1 MGSPARFL
9 PWLVRDALAARKQ
22 SRLDLLVGGRGF
34 SGSFFELGP
43 LDIFGISAQAPMVEP
58 MNHTRH
64 VNVNSN
70 DGAGAATARRNE
82 SRHKVRRAEFQLIK
96 TPRAFEE
103 IAAQIRSELS
113 SRRLRPGDRLPAERV
128 LAEQFGVSR
137 NTLREALRSLENS
150 GLLRLQKGAA
160 GGAFVREST
169 GDAIVT
175 GLRDMFHLGAI
186 QPEHLT
192 EARVLIESIA
202 VRAACERA
210 TSEDL
215 EALKAN
221 IAAAEQAEREKLHFY
236 DQAAIHLDFHRILA
250 RATKNPVMV
259 IVMEALL
266 DVMAHFIRAIGPMRK
281 PWVLP
286 SRRRFIKH
294 FEARDSDAAVI
305 EMEQH
310 LERLN
315 RYYLSLVKEQDRVK
329 DKDRAEAANG

>member
-1 MGSPARFL
+1 MSSAKDPAR
-9 PWLVRDALAARKQ
+9 VAA
-22 SRLDLLVGGRGF
+22 
-34 SGSFFELGP
+34 
-43 LDIFGISAQAPMVEP
+43 A
-58 MNHTRH
+58 H
-64 VNVNSN
+64 
-70 DGAGAATARRNE
+70 RNE
-82 SRHKVRRAEFQLIK
+82 LRDNSRTLLRLEFRLIK

-103 IAAQIRSELS
+103 IAAQIRKELS
-113 SRRLRPGDRLPAERV
+113 NRRLRPGDRLPAERA

-150 GLLRLQKGAA
+150 GLLRLQKGAS
-160 GGAFVREST
+160 GGAFVRECT
-169 GDAIVT
+169 GDAIVA

-215 EALKAN
+215 AALKVNLAS
-221 IAAAEQAEREKLHFY
+221 AEQAARAKVNFY

-259 IVMEALL
+259 IVMEALI
-266 DVMAHFIRAIGPMRK
+266 DVMAHFIRAIGQTRN

-286 SRRRFIKH
+286 SRRRFMKH
-294 FEARDSDAAVI
+294 FEARESDAAVA

-315 RYYLSLVKEQDRVK
+315 RYYLSLVKE
-329 DKDRAEAANG
+329 